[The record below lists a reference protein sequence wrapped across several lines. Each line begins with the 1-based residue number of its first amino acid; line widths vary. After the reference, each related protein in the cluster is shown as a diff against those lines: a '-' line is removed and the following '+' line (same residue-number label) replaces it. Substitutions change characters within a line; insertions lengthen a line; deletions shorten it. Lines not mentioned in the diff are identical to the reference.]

1 MVRSRKG
8 LGGFAIFA
16 LKYGFW
22 ERFLDFFMQLQIT
35 SFYLSVHFG
44 KKFWYSMISSIN
56 FSSKLARLSLS
67 MSMAKS
73 IIFSKPKTMPFDI
86 DIDITSPTK
95 LALSSEVNYFLEA
108 KIIAV

>member
-1 MVRSRKG
+1 
-8 LGGFAIFA
+8 
-16 LKYGFW
+16 
-22 ERFLDFFMQLQIT
+22 
-35 SFYLSVHFG
+35 
-44 KKFWYSMISSIN
+44 
-56 FSSKLARLSLS
+56 

-86 DIDITSPTK
+86 DIDITSLTK